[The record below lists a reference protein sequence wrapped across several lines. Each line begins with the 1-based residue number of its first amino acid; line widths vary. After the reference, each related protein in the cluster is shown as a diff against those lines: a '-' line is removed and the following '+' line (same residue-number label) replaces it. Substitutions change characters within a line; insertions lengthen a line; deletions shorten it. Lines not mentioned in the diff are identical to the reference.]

1 VRGNAR
7 LFIDG
12 MFTTR
17 SLSCLHSPNP
27 AATLIGQGGDFLF
40 PVEGA
45 KMKSQTVD
53 DFCTAHGISRGLFYQ
68 LVKRGEAPKTFK
80 IGRCTRISETAA
92 LDWVASR
99 EAIAA

>member
-1 VRGNAR
+1 LTVCSRLEAYRVCRAR
-7 LFIDG
+7 
-12 MFTTR
+12 
-17 SLSCLHSPNP
+17 SP

-40 PVEGA
+40 PVKGV

-92 LDWVASR
+92 TAWVASR
-99 EAIAA
+99 EAVAA